1 MKFKSFE
8 INCLSATQLV
18 ERKLSTGLSVWD
30 RLRLVYH
37 QRLCVYCKNY
47 ETQSKRIDQ
56 ALRNSNEPIYK
67 LPQPVKDKILK
78 RITLQ

>member
-1 MKFKSFE
+1 MALKFLE
-8 INCLSATQLV
+8 INCLKATQLV
-18 ERKLSTGLSVWD
+18 ERKLSVGLPVWD
-30 RLRLVYH
+30 KLRLRWH
-37 QRLCVYCKNY
+37 QRLCIYCKNY

-67 LPQPVKDKILK
+67 LPQPVKEKILK